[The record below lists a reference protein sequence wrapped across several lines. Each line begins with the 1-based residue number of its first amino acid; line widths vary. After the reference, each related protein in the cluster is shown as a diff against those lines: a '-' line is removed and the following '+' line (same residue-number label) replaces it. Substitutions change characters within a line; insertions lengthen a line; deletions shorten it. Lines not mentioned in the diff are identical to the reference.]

1 MDLMVKQTNY
11 YVGVDLGQSYDP
23 TAIVVVERQHG
34 YPKQDDGVHPIDKLL
49 NRYRVRHIERLP
61 LDKDYVNQVQYVGS
75 LMRRAPLNTAA
86 AELLIDFTGVGRP
99 VFDIFK
105 EQGIRAKGVNITAGM
120 QVSREPHGWNVAKQI
135 LVSTVQAE
143 LHVGRLQIDRN
154 LREALLLTRE
164 LQDFQVSI
172 TPAGNATFSARVGAH
187 DDLVLALAI
196 ALWRA
201 VNRHRDTAK
210 MVKIIGA

>member
-1 MDLMVKQTNY
+1 
-11 YVGVDLGQSYDP
+11 
-23 TAIVVVERQHG
+23 
-34 YPKQDDGVHPIDKLL
+34 
-49 NRYRVRHIERLP
+49 
-61 LDKDYVNQVQYVGS
+61 
-75 LMRRAPLNTAA
+75 MRRYTPRN
-86 AELLIDFTGVGRP
+86 LIDFTGVGRP

-154 LREALLLTRE
+154 LKEASILTRE

-172 TPAGNATFSARVGAH
+172 TPRAAPTYWQYSRTSLATTPILSSVSSRCPTRRQMRPAFREP
-187 DDLVLALAI
+187 AL
-196 ALWRA
+196 
-201 VNRHRDTAK
+201 TA
-210 MVKIIGA
+210 